1 MNFNSPITV
10 NMGNRISCRLYSD
23 TRPHYLEISQLQKGL
38 VLMIDDKEVVE
49 EGVGFGVPI
58 ALYKDE
64 PYFSSSAECAVQ
76 NEGKTKTF
84 IKSFVM
90 DTVSRKRFGKTI
102 CVNDGLYTLLHKGFH
117 RVYVVKSLLTPF
129 FNKLIE
135 LTKLL
140 GMNTEFVKVKPR
152 GVVTIKYEFHPD
164 SIDVEASLSQ
174 LDKNGCKEVVVL
186 NEQGASFFRKYS
198 DSNGLILMDGQ
209 VGAWANVNA
218 DEASLANLEE
228 TISFSLSK
236 VPNAIFL
243 RGREKIRNRYSWV
256 GLGYSL
262 HPTISMLRYVIK
274 LKTRVGR

>member
-23 TRPHYLEISQLQKGL
+23 TRPHCLEISQLQKGL
-38 VLMIDDKEVVE
+38 VLMIDDKEVIE

-76 NEGKTKTF
+76 NEGKTKTL

-186 NEQGASFFRKYS
+186 NEQGASFLQK
-198 DSNGLILMDGQ
+198 ILRLQRINLDGWPDRSMGKCERQ
-209 VGAWANVNA
+209 R
-218 DEASLANLEE
+218 S
-228 TISFSLSK
+228 
-236 VPNAIFL
+236 FL
-243 RGREKIRNRYSWV
+243 RQHWRRQYLFLSGKCAEPYFSGDGKKSAIGIL
-256 GLGYSL
+256 GLA
-262 HPTISMLRYVIK
+262 
-274 LKTRVGR
+274 